1 MEGNTMENNIVR
13 AKEAYSKFGITY
25 TAMNLVYY
33 AAVLTVMM
41 LFKLIT
47 KGDVASS
54 IFVQVADYGIRF
66 AIIYPVMYLLIRD
79 IPKFDIEKKKLGIGG
94 FIASAIIAYTI
105 MYISNVIGIALNS
118 TIGKITGIG
127 GVTPLIDALAQMP
140 LALQIVVVVILAP
153 IFEELL
159 FRKFLLD
166 RVANFGEVPAMLLSG
181 FMFGLYH
188 ANLSQ
193 FVYAFAIGCFF
204 AFIYLRTGNIAY
216 TIVLHMIINGASTF
230 LTNKLLGGVDAGEMM
245 SYLNNG
251 DMEGYNRFIQDNAA
265 ALAGT
270 AIFGFIMIAVVIAG
284 IVLMITLRKK
294 FVFENH
300 AEEIEKSERFGA
312 TVLNIGMIIY
322 IVFYIAMIV
331 SVQCGVDPF
340 GSLAS
345 ALGLY

>member
-1 MEGNTMENNIVR
+1 MENNVVR

-41 LFKLIT
+41 LFKLLT
-47 KGDVASS
+47 HGDVSS
-54 IFVQVADYGIRF
+54 SVFIQIADYGIRF

-79 IPKFDIEKKKLGIGG
+79 IPKFDIEKKKLGVGG

-105 MYISNVIGIALNS
+105 MYISNAIGIALNS

-127 GVTPLIDALAQMP
+127 GVTPIVDALAQMP
-140 LALQIVVVVILAP
+140 VWMQVIVVVILAP
-153 IFEELL
+153 ITEELL

-166 RVANFGEVPAMLLSG
+166 RVANFGEGTAMLLSG
-181 FMFGLYH
+181 LMFGLYH

-204 AFIYLRTGNIAY
+204 AFIYLRTGNIIY
-216 TIVLHMIINGASTF
+216 TIVLHMLINGVSTF
-230 LTNKLLGGVDAGEMM
+230 LTNKVFESVDAGEMM
-245 SYLNNG
+245 GYLNNG
-251 DMEGYNRFIQDNAA
+251 DMEGYSQFIQDNSA
-265 ALAGT
+265 ALAGV
-270 AIFGFIMIAVVIAG
+270 AIFGFLMFAVIIAG
-284 IVLMITLRKK
+284 IILMIALRKK

-300 AEEIEKSERFGA
+300 VEEIQKGESFSTA
-312 TVLNIGMIIY
+312 VLNIGMIVY
-322 IVFYIAMIV
+322 IVVYIAMIV